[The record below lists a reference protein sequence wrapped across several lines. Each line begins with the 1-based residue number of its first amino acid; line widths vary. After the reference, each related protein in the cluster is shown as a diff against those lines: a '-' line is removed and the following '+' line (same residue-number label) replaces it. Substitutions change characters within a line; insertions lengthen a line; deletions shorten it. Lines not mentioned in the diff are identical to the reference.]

1 MILVVIPLVILIG
14 HLGVPS
20 FTRITPYWKNPTVL
34 PATAFLLLSI
44 ISFLFL
50 KKNKYMAAIHLY
62 VYGFIFTP
70 IVAVILDQTE
80 NPSLAGLMVGGV
92 IVSSVMFHTRK
103 AVYISG
109 IVTILAVL
117 TLFLIIPDNAISTLF
132 YSFSVIIT
140 LIALILIFKI
150 VNDNLEKNRRQ
161 SLTDLNTTL
170 QKQTI
175 KLEEEIEKRKLIEVD
190 LMSAKEKAEESDQ
203 LKSAFLA
210 SMNHE
215 LRTPLTHILGFSRL
229 IQDASHTD
237 NIKNYSST
245 IHNSGQHLLA
255 IIEDIFSLAMS
266 ENMTVSIRLETVKV
280 KELMDQLA
288 EILKMTLKEAGKESN
303 IKAEFVIDPSL
314 ANTSIAIDRYKV
326 IQVITNLI
334 HNGVKFTDSGSISIE
349 IFPAEDNKIAIW
361 VSDTG
366 IGIAKDKQ
374 DIIFESFRQESQDTL
389 MNYGGLGVGLAIS
402 KRIVDAIEGDIQ
414 VYSELGK
421 GSRFVLHIPQH

>member
-1 MILVVIPLVILIG
+1 
-14 HLGVPS
+14 
-20 FTRITPYWKNPTVL
+20 
-34 PATAFLLLSI
+34 
-44 ISFLFL
+44 
-50 KKNKYMAAIHLY
+50 
-62 VYGFIFTP
+62 
-70 IVAVILDQTE
+70 
-80 NPSLAGLMVGGV
+80 
-92 IVSSVMFHTRK
+92 
-103 AVYISG
+103 
-109 IVTILAVL
+109 
-117 TLFLIIPDNAISTLF
+117 
-132 YSFSVIIT
+132 
-140 LIALILIFKI
+140 
-150 VNDNLEKNRRQ
+150 
-161 SLTDLNTTL
+161 
-170 QKQTI
+170 
-175 KLEEEIEKRKLIEVD
+175 
-190 LMSAKEKAEESDQ
+190 MSAKEKAEESDQ

-303 IKAEFVIDPSL
+303 NNAEFFIDPSL

-349 IFPAEDNKIAIW
+349 ILPAEDNKIAIW